1 MDVFYFA
8 GIALVIAALVI
19 AYVGISGAATF
30 PPSRP
35 LLAAGIAVFA
45 VIVGATM
52 AFAIDLSEEEQAHR
66 ESELAEEVASPSAS
80 GQEEAPADEGA
91 PTETPAGQPQASEGG
106 EQQPPQPTETALDV
120 SSPEDGSLV
129 FEPSGLEAKPGNLSL
144 TYTNPSPVQHNVAV
158 ETADGNTLGE
168 TPIFAD
174 GEETLELSSVAPGKY
189 VFYCAVPGHREAG
202 MEGDLTVGG

>member
-8 GIALVIAALVI
+8 GIGLVIAALVI
-19 AYVGISGAATF
+19 AYVGIRGAATF

-66 ESELAEEVASPSAS
+66 EGELAEEEQAA
-80 GQEEAPADEGA
+80 EAEAPAE
-91 PTETPAGQPQASEGG
+91 ETPAGQPQASEGG
-106 EQQPPQPTETALDV
+106 EQQAPAATETTLAV

-129 FEPSGLEAKPGNLSL
+129 FEPSGLEVKPGNLSL
-144 TYTNPSPVQHNVAV
+144 TYTNPSAVQHNIAV

-174 GEETLELSSVAPGKY
+174 GEETLDLSELAPGEY

>member
-52 AFAIDLSEEEQAHR
+52 AFAVDLSVEEQAHR
-66 ESELAEEVASPSAS
+66 EAELAEEE
-80 GQEEAPADEGA
+80 QEAEAEAPAEGA
-91 PTETPAGQPQASEGG
+91 ATETPAGQPQASEGG
-106 EQQPPQPTETALDV
+106 EQQPPQASETALDV

-129 FEPSGLEAKPGNLSL
+129 FEPSGLEATPGNLSL

>member
-8 GIALVIAALVI
+8 GIGLVIAALVI
-19 AYVGISGAATF
+19 AYVGIRGAATF

-66 ESELAEEVASPSAS
+66 EGELAEEEQAA
-80 GQEEAPADEGA
+80 GAEAPAE
-91 PTETPAGQPQASEGG
+91 ETPAGQPQASEGG
-106 EQQPPQPTETALDV
+106 EQQAPAATETTLAV

-129 FEPSGLEAKPGNLSL
+129 FEPSGLEVKPGNLSL
-144 TYTNPSPVQHNVAV
+144 TYTNPSAVQHNIAV

-174 GEETLELSSVAPGKY
+174 GEETLDLSELAPGEY

>member
-8 GIALVIAALVI
+8 GIGLVIAALVI
-19 AYVGISGAATF
+19 AYVGIRGAASF

-52 AFAIDLSEEEQAHR
+52 AFAVDLSEEEQAHR
-66 ESELAEEVASPSAS
+66 EAELAEEEQAA
-80 GQEEAPADEGA
+80 EAEAPAEEA
-91 PTETPAGQPQASEGG
+91 TEETPAGQPQASEGG
-106 EQQPPQPTETALDV
+106 EQQAPAATETTLAV

-129 FEPSGLEAKPGNLSL
+129 FEPSGLEAKPGNLTL
-144 TYTNPSPVQHNVAV
+144 TYTNPSAVQHNVAV

-174 GEETLELSSVAPGKY
+174 GEETLEVSDLAPGKY

>member
-19 AYVGISGAATF
+19 AYVGISSAATF

-66 ESELAEEVASPSAS
+66 EAELAEEE
-80 GQEEAPADEGA
+80 QEAEAEAPVEGA
-91 PTETPAGQPQASEGG
+91 ATETPAGQPQASEGG
-106 EQQPPQPTETALDV
+106 EQQPPAAPETTLDV

-174 GEETLELSSVAPGKY
+174 GEETLELSSLAPGKY
-189 VFYCAVPGHREAG
+189 VFYCAVPGHRDAG

>member
-52 AFAIDLSEEEQAHR
+52 AFAVDLSEEEQAHR
-66 ESELAEEVASPSAS
+66 EAELAEEE
-80 GQEEAPADEGA
+80 QEAEAEAPAEGA
-91 PTETPAGQPQASEGG
+91 ATETPAGQPQASEGG
-106 EQQPPQPTETALDV
+106 EQQAPAAPETTLDV

-174 GEETLELSSVAPGKY
+174 GEETLELSSLAPGKY
-189 VFYCAVPGHREAG
+189 VFYCAVPGHRDAG

>member
-19 AYVGISGAATF
+19 AYVGISAAATF

-45 VIVGATM
+45 VIVGTTM
-52 AFAIDLSEEEQAHR
+52 AFAVDLSEEEQAHR
-66 ESELAEEVASPSAS
+66 EAELAAEE
-80 GQEEAPADEGA
+80 QEAEAEAPAEGA
-91 PTETPAGQPQASEGG
+91 ATKTPAGQPQASEGG
-106 EQQPPQPTETALDV
+106 EQQPPQASETALDV

-158 ETADGNTLGE
+158 ETADGSTLGE

>member
-1 MDVFYFA
+1 MEVFYFA

-19 AYVGISGAATF
+19 AYVGIRGAASF

-45 VIVGATM
+45 LIVGTTM
-52 AFAIDLSEEEQAHR
+52 ALAVDLSVEEQAHR
-66 ESELAEEVASPSAS
+66 EAELAEGEEVAEGETQA
-80 GQEEAPADEGA
+80 EEA
-91 PTETPAGQPQASEGG
+91 TKETPAGQPQASEGG
-106 EQQPPQPTETALDV
+106 EQQAPAANETTLAV

-129 FEPSGLEAKPGNLSL
+129 FEPSGLEATPGNLSL

-168 TPIFAD
+168 TPIFAG

>member
-1 MDVFYFA
+1 MEVFYFA

-30 PPSRP
+30 PPSRS

-52 AFAIDLSEEEQAHR
+52 AFAVDLSEEEQAHR
-66 ESELAEEVASPSAS
+66 EAELAEEE
-80 GQEEAPADEGA
+80 QEAEAEAPAEGA
-91 PTETPAGQPQASEGG
+91 ATETPAGQPQASEGG
-106 EQQPPQPTETALDV
+106 EQQAPAATETTLDV

-174 GEETLELSSVAPGKY
+174 GEETLELSSLAPGKY
-189 VFYCAVPGHREAG
+189 VFYCAVPCHREAG

>member
-19 AYVGISGAATF
+19 AYVGISAAATF

-45 VIVGATM
+45 VIVGTTM
-52 AFAIDLSEEEQAHR
+52 AFAVDLSEEEQAHR
-66 ESELAEEVASPSAS
+66 ESELAGEVASPSAS

-91 PTETPAGQPQASEGG
+91 STETPAGQPQASEGG
-106 EQQPPQPTETALDV
+106 EQQPPQPTETTLDV

-129 FEPSGLEAKPGNLSL
+129 FEPNGLEANPGNLAI
-144 TYTNPSPVQHNVAV
+144 TYSNPSAVPHNLTVA
-158 ETADGNTLGE
+158 TANDNVLGE
-168 TPIFAD
+168 TPTFTD
-174 GEETLELSSVAPGKY
+174 GDESLELTSLAPGKY
-189 VFYCAVPGHREAG
+189 VFYCSVPGHREGG

>member
-1 MDVFYFA
+1 MDVFFFA

-35 LLAAGIAVFA
+35 LLAAGIAGFA

-66 ESELAEEVASPSAS
+66 KAKLAEA
-80 GQEEAPADEGA
+80 EAPAEGA
-91 PTETPAGQPQASEGG
+91 TETPAGQPQASEGG
-106 EQQPPQPTETALDV
+106 EQQAPQATETTLDV
-120 SSPEDGSLV
+120 SSPEDGGLV
-129 FEPSGLEAKPGNLSL
+129 FEPSGLEAKPGNLTL
-144 TYTNPSPVQHNVAV
+144 TYTNPSAVQHNVAV

-174 GEETLELSSVAPGKY
+174 GDETLELSGLAPGKY

>member
-8 GIALVIAALVI
+8 GIALVIAALVS
-19 AYVGISGAATF
+19 AYVGIRGAASF
-30 PPSRP
+30 PRNRP
-35 LLAAGIAVFA
+35 MLAGGIALFA
-45 VIVGATM
+45 VIVGGTM
-52 AFAIDLSEEEQAHR
+52 AFAVDLSEEEQAHR
-66 ESELAEEVASPSAS
+66 EAELAEEEQAAESEAAT
-80 GQEEAPADEGA
+80 EEAA
-91 PTETPAGQPQASEGG
+91 TQTPAGQPQASEGG
-106 EQQPPQPTETALDV
+106 EQQAPAATETTLDV

-129 FEPSGLEAKPGNLSL
+129 FEPSGLEAKPGNLAL
-144 TYTNPSPVQHNVAV
+144 TYTNPSAVQHNVAL

-174 GEETLELSSVAPGKY
+174 GEETLELSGLAPGKY

>member
-1 MDVFYFA
+1 MDDFYFA

-35 LLAAGIAVFA
+35 LLAAGIAGFA

-66 ESELAEEVASPSAS
+66 EAELAEEE
-80 GQEEAPADEGA
+80 QEAEAEAPAEGT
-91 PTETPAGQPQASEGG
+91 TETPAGQPQASEGG
-106 EQQPPQPTETALDV
+106 EQQAPQATETSLDV
-120 SSPEDGSLV
+120 TSPEDGGLV
-129 FEPSGLEAKPGNLSL
+129 FEPSGLEAKPGNLTI
-144 TYTNPSPVQHNVAV
+144 TYANPSAVPHSLALATSNDNV
-158 ETADGNTLGE
+158 LGE
-168 TPIFAD
+168 TSVFTN
-174 GEETLELSSVAPGKY
+174 GEESVDLSSLAPGKY
-189 VFYCAVPGHREAG
+189 VFYCTVPGHREAG

>member
-1 MDVFYFA
+1 MEVFYLA

-30 PPSRP
+30 PPSRS

-52 AFAIDLSEEEQAHR
+52 AFAVDLSEEEQAHR
-66 ESELAEEVASPSAS
+66 EAELAEEE
-80 GQEEAPADEGA
+80 QEAEAEAPAEGA
-91 PTETPAGQPQASEGG
+91 ATETPAGQPQASEGG
-106 EQQPPQPTETALDV
+106 EQQAPAATETTLDV

-129 FEPSGLEAKPGNLSL
+129 FEPSGLEAKPGNLAI
-144 TYTNPSPVQHNVAV
+144 TYSNPSAVPHNLTVA
-158 ETADGNTLGE
+158 TANDNVLGE
-168 TPIFAD
+168 TPTFTGAD
-174 GEETLELSSVAPGKY
+174 ESVELTSLAPGEY
-189 VFYCAVPGHREAG
+189 VFYCSVPGHREAG